1 MEYQDKH
8 LARDL
13 LRRYDLVAATIAAN
27 SALNATN
34 NPWPYRLVLPHVQ
47 RLQGQRAEAL
57 HELEHLAEVDP
68 PFPGDAESSIG
79 IKKLRDYYAGPLG
92 RYKASHQL
100 LHEAE
105 KLARDANLVEGLAEV
120 PQCQAMI

>member
-1 MEYQDKH
+1 VEYRDKH

-13 LRRYDLVAATIAAN
+13 LRRYDLVAATTAA
-27 SALNATN
+27 
-34 NPWPYRLVLPHVQ
+34 
-47 RLQGQRAEAL
+47 
-57 HELEHLAEVDP
+57 LEHLAEVDP

-79 IKKLRDYYAGPLG
+79 IKKLRGYFAGLLG

-100 LHEAE
+100 LHDAE
-105 KLARDANLVEGLAEV
+105 ELARDANLVEALAEV